1 MRDTNEICIDRD
13 NFSSR
18 EEWEDAAKRAIIS
31 LLENGQ
37 IMTVSAPEF
46 KMGLIEIEY
55 NPNRPEWGVD
65 MPYWLSPSEQES
77 VVWDDAQDDNV

>member
-1 MRDTNEICIDRD
+1 MKDVNEICIDRD

-18 EEWEDAAKRAIIS
+18 EEWEDAAKRAIFA
-31 LLENGQ
+31 LLENNQ

-55 NPNRPEWGVD
+55 NPNRPEWEVHL
-65 MPYWLSPSEQES
+65 PYWLSQSEVES
-77 VVWDDAQDDNV
+77 VVWDDTQEDNV